1 MNMNDLNK
9 DNGRLKLA
17 IQKSGRITDGSIE
30 LLRGS
35 GFSFSYRD
43 GVLYSPLTDFP
54 MDILFIRDDDIPRYV
69 QEGICDLGIVGSNVI
84 EEKEPDIEILT
95 PLNFGRCRISL
106 CVPNDSNIK
115 SVDDLNSRKIATTY
129 PLILSKFLKSND
141 LSCEISEIS
150 GSTELT
156 PSIGVADAIC
166 EIISSGSTIKFHGL
180 KELKRIFN
188 SEATLIGNKSSL
200 QEEASKELILQLLV
214 RVKSRVLSRDK
225 KYIAMNAPFDK
236 VEELKKILPGIKSPT
251 VIPLLE
257 EGMVAMH
264 SVVNEQDFW
273 EVLEELKFAGA
284 SGIVVSS
291 IDNIIP

>member
-1 MNMNDLNK
+1 MNNLNK
-9 DNGRLKLA
+9 NNGRLKLA

-30 LLRGS
+30 LLKGS

-43 GVLYSPLTDFP
+43 GVLYSPVTDFS

-69 QEGICDLGIVGSNVI
+69 QEGICDIGIVGSNLI
-84 EEKEPDIEILT
+84 EEEEPDIKLLA
-95 PLNFGRCRISL
+95 PLNFGRCRISI
-106 CVPNDSNIK
+106 CVPNDSIIK
-115 SVDDLNSRKIATTY
+115 SVADLNGSKIATTY
-129 PLILSKFLKSND
+129 PGILSKFLKTNNI
-141 LSCEISEIS
+141 SCKVTEIS

-180 KELKRIFN
+180 KELKRIFE
-188 SEATLIGNKSSL
+188 SEALLIGNTSSL
-200 QEEASKELILQLLV
+200 REDVSKELIKQLLI

-257 EGMVAMH
+257 KDMVAMH

-273 EVLEELKFAGA
+273 EVLDDLKSAGA
-284 SGIVVSS
+284 SGIVVAS

>member
-1 MNMNDLNK
+1 MTDLNK
-9 DNGRLKLA
+9 ENGRLKLA

-30 LLRGS
+30 LLKGS
-35 GFSFSYRD
+35 GFNFSYRD
-43 GVLYSPLTDFP
+43 GVLYSPVNNFP

-69 QEGICDLGIVGSNVI
+69 QEGVCDLGIVGSNVV
-84 EEKEPDIEILT
+84 EEEEPDIEMLT
-95 PLNFGRCRISL
+95 PLNFGRCRISV
-106 CVPNDSNIK
+106 CVPNDSKIK
-115 SVDDLNSRKIATTY
+115 SVAELNGSKIATTY
-129 PLILSKFLKSND
+129 PVILSKFLQSND
-141 LSCEISEIS
+141 LSCEVTEIS

-180 KELKRIFN
+180 KELKRIFD
-188 SEATLIGNKSSL
+188 SEALLIGNKDSL
-200 QEEASKELILQLLV
+200 RDDRSEELIKLLLI

-257 EGMVAMH
+257 KGMVAMH

-273 EVLEELKFAGA
+273 DVLEDLKIAGA